1 MPDARPI
8 DDDARDG
15 HASDHAAIDRLAGE
29 LLPALIAK
37 LGATGL
43 GELEVRQDG
52 WRVRLRRPADGAARA
67 ERRPTGSASR
77 SQPGH
82 AGHGHGPLPT
92 EGHRA
97 ARQGSPS
104 ANGASHGQ
112 QVPVGPGR
120 GTGPDAPADGPTVA
134 SSPAVGIYRPDPDS
148 TAGRRV
154 RAGDRLGVVDML
166 GVPQEV
172 LAPADGVLGEQLVD
186 AGDAVEYGQE
196 LVVIEFAG
204 APVADG

>member
-1 MPDARPI
+1 VPDSRQA
-8 DDDARDG
+8 DDAAGSG
-15 HASDHAAIDRLAGE
+15 HPADHAAIDRLAVE

-52 WRVRLRRPADGAARA
+52 WRVRLRRPADGSARG
-67 ERRPTGSASR
+67 ERRPAGGAAR

-92 EGHRA
+92 EGHRQPKA
-97 ARQGSPS
+97 GSGS
-104 ANGASHGQ
+104 TNGASPGP
-112 QVPVGPGR
+112 QVAVGPGH
-120 GTGPDAPADGPTVA
+120 PSPAAIPADGPAVA
-134 SSPAVGIYRPDPDS
+134 LSPAVGIFRPDADLG
-148 TAGRRV
+148 AGRRV

-172 LAPADGVLGEQLVD
+172 VAPVDGILGEQLVD
-186 AGDAVEYGQE
+186 GGDAVEYGQE
-196 LVVIEFAG
+196 LVVIEFAE
-204 APVADG
+204 APVADS